1 MSLIDAHCH
10 LANLAEILDIAPLL
24 AEAEAKGIS
33 RFISA
38 VLRKSEIAWHLQHPD
53 PRIIYSAGIHPNFDA
68 CDLNLHDIKELCDNK
83 SIWAIGEIGLDNG
96 NPEIAVQRKELVQ
109 QLDLAADYRL
119 PVVLHIVG
127 HHEEAYKTLKQY
139 PLHYLVHGYAGSAE
153 GFVQLRR
160 LDAVFT
166 ISSRILKNDK
176 LDLLTAILNHK
187 RFLFETDITQYY
199 VQKDEQN
206 PLLRLLD
213 VVQKCSELSGISVEK
228 LVAMQSVNA
237 RKLFP
242 NS

>member
-1 MSLIDAHCH
+1 MKIIDAHCH
-10 LANLAEILDIAPLL
+10 LANLAETFDLPPLL
-24 AEAEAKGIS
+24 DEAEAKGIT
-33 RFISA
+33 RFVSA

-53 PRIIYSAGIHPNFDA
+53 PRILFSAGIHPNFDA
-68 CDLNLHDIKELCDNK
+68 CDLNINDIKELCEAK

-96 NPEIAVQRKELVQ
+96 NPEIAVQRKELIQ

-139 PLHYLVHGYAGSAE
+139 PLPYLVHGYAGSTE
-153 GFVQLRR
+153 GFTQLKR
-160 LDAVFT
+160 LNALFT
-166 ISSRILKNDK
+166 ISSRILKDDK
-176 LDLLTAILNHK
+176 KNLLTAMLNHQ

-199 VQKDEQN
+199 VHPDEQN

-213 VVQKCSELSGISVEK
+213 VVQQCSALSGISVDN
-228 LVAMQSVNA
+228 LVAMQSLNA

-242 NS
+242 SS

>member
-1 MSLIDAHCH
+1 MKLIDAHCH
-10 LANLAEILDIAPLL
+10 LANLAETFDLSPLL
-24 AEAEAKGIS
+24 DEAEAKGIT
-33 RFISA
+33 RFVSA

-53 PRIIYSAGIHPNFDA
+53 PRILFSAGIHPNFDA
-68 CDLNLHDIKELCDNK
+68 CDLNINDIKELCEAK

-96 NPEIAVQRKELVQ
+96 NPEIAVQRKELIQ

-139 PLHYLVHGYAGSAE
+139 PVPYLVHGYAGSTE
-153 GFVQLRR
+153 GFTQLKR
-160 LDAVFT
+160 LNALFT
-166 ISSRILKNDK
+166 ISSRILKDDK
-176 LDLLTAILNHK
+176 KNLLTAMLNHQ

-199 VQKDEQN
+199 VHPDEQN

-213 VVQKCSELSGISVEK
+213 VVQQCSALSGISVDN
-228 LVAMQSVNA
+228 LVAMQSLNA

-242 NS
+242 SS